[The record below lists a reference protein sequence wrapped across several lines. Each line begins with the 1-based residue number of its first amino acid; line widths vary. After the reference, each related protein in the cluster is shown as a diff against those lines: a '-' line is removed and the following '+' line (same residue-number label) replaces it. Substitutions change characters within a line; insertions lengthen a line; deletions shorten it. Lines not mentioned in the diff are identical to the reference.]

1 MKYFVIFLIIAAALG
16 GGGWLYYSRANAAA
30 AAKSVIQATDQVTR
44 RTIEKSVPANG
55 KVASNRDV
63 DIKCQASGT
72 IKVLPYTDVSKEVKP
87 GEVLC
92 QLDPIDMQRMVDT
105 AKAVVDADNARLTE
119 AKLNWQVAKMS
130 LETTRQRNQAALAS
144 SQAQAADAHAKAQR
158 TRELYEHK
166 NPDGQ
171 LSPLASKE
179 ELDTAETAATQM
191 DANVENA
198 KAAIAEL
205 DQQKIEIDT
214 KEQQIKETQASLAQ
228 DQSRLETAQQNVDY
242 CTVFAPKA
250 VTDSDPPRWFISS
263 LLINIAPGYIV
274 QSGTSGFSAGTTI
287 MTLSDLSHVFVL
299 ASVDESNIGQVFDP
313 ARGGEKQKV
322 RTTVDAF
329 PGQIFDGE
337 VVRVA
342 TKGVS
347 VSNVVTFEVKIEIT
361 SENRILLRPEMTTSS
376 NIICASKPDVLAIP
390 AADWARTGKSDKLV
404 NASAPAAPADPAPA
418 ASAASAP
425 STRRGR
431 GGSGAGAP
439 AAISVNGA
447 PQYGIVS
454 VVTDANA
461 TETRNVAVG
470 LLGNDPSDPQAGD
483 LYEVI
488 SGLAEGDIIVQ
499 QKGQDSRFRNQ
510 GPSANQL
517 MRGIGGGGGG
527 GGRGR

>member
-1 MKYFVIFLIIAAALG
+1 MRAAD
-16 GGGWLYYSRANAAA
+16 
-30 AAKSVIQATDQVTR
+30 AAKAAIPNTDTVQR

-72 IKVLPYTDVSKEVKP
+72 IKTLPYTDVSKEVKP
-87 GEVLC
+87 GEMLC

-119 AKLNWQVAKMS
+119 AKLNWQVSKMS
-130 LETTRQRNQAALAS
+130 LETTRQRCQATLTS
-144 SQAQAADAHAKAQR
+144 TQAQAADAHAKAQR
-158 TRELYEHK
+158 TQELFEHK
-166 NPDGQ
+166 NSDGQ

-179 ELDTAETAATQM
+179 ELDTAQTTAAQM
-191 DANVENA
+191 DAAVENA

-205 DQQKIEIDT
+205 DQQKIDIDT
-214 KEQQIKETQASLAQ
+214 KEQQIKETDASLAQ
-228 DQSRLETAQQNVDY
+228 DQSRLDTAKQNVDY

-250 VTDSDPPRWFISS
+250 DNPADPPRWFISS
-263 LLINIAPGYIV
+263 LLTNIAPGYIV

-287 MTLSDLSHVFVL
+287 MTLSDLSHVYVL
-299 ASVDESNIGQVFDP
+299 ASVDESNIGQVYDP
-313 ARGGEKQKV
+313 ARGGERQKV

-329 PGQIFDGE
+329 PGQVFEGE

-342 TKGVS
+342 TKGVN

-361 SENRILLRPEMTTSS
+361 SENRMLLRPEMTTTS
-376 NIICASKPDVLAIP
+376 NIICASKIDVLAVP
-390 AADWARTGKSDKLV
+390 AADFARTGNSEKLV
-404 NASAPAAPADPAPA
+404 ATAAPADPALPPPA
-418 ASAASAP
+418 TASASAP

-431 GGSGAGAP
+431 GTGAGRGAGSQAAP
-439 AAISVNGA
+439 SVNGA

-454 VVTDANA
+454 VLTPAGA
-461 TETRNVAVG
+461 SETRNVVVG
-470 LLGNDPSDPQAGD
+470 LLGNDPLDTQAGD

-488 SGLAEGDIIVQ
+488 SGLAEGDAVVQ